1 MWKGIKVQLE
11 LLDLGVL
18 SFIYRLVEDKCNATV
33 CEDLYY
39 CMWLIGDNYK
49 WLENNTDVK

>member
-39 CMWLIGDNYK
+39 CIWLIGDNYK
-49 WLENNTDVK
+49 LLENNTDVK